1 MELVKLPVPVP
12 LTVLLPETVGV
23 DEVLQQTPLAVTE
36 EPPSDETVPP
46 DTAVVEATELT
57 AAVVTEARPGV
68 VKVC

>member
-36 EPPSDETVPP
+36 EPPSEETVPP
-46 DTAVVEATELT
+46 DTAVVEVAELIEV
-57 AAVVTEARPGV
+57 VVTDARPGV
-68 VKVC
+68 IKVC